1 MKSLITSIA
10 DINLVDEDG
19 SCLLIKAVQSKQIE
33 IVNFILEKKVNID
46 QADDSQSTALHYA
59 CKSKNLEIV
68 KLLVNAGAKVEF
80 LNNENLTPFSEACK
94 QSQIGIMKI
103 FLDAGWD
110 INCVDIYHRTHLINS
125 IRRENDSTFVINPFT
140 AGNFATTNFLLE
152 HGADISKVDKD
163 GMTALMW
170 AAKTNN
176 EKVFDLLLDL
186 KPEVNCVDLK
196 QTTALAHAVMSLNVQ
211 MVAKLIQAGADVNI
225 ASNCQV
231 KCNKKFNVCNTV
243 EYLKEIQEKVTQP
256 SNGKNT
262 PLHIAISVCWGRSN
276 NTIIDLLLKSGAN
289 VNDADENGRT
299 PLHLAAITG
308 DHALVEALV
317 RRGAKINNV
326 DNFGMF
332 PLHISI
338 LYKYHKLTQ
347 CLIEDYRG
355 LFYLN
360 RDALSSS
367 LYLAILNDD
376 TSLVESLFKHG
387 ARIKKGSGAEL
398 LISLE
403 HANYDVTLDLLEHG
417 ADANVKDSN
426 GIPALLKA
434 IRIANPDSSV
444 TRANA
449 FGLNRLASLSGNGLM
464 LKHNY
469 AKWYTCSFDLFNSFL
484 DNGAN
489 VSATDNKGNTC
500 LHAAAKFCGNSN
512 LQLFVA
518 YEAEVNV
525 QNAKG
530 ETPLM
535 KACRRG
541 NVEAVRY
548 LLSVGADVMLVN
560 ENRDTALHH
569 AVISAR
575 RENHVKMVVST
586 TNAYVKS
593 KTSDIVEMLVGLGI
607 NIHAR
612 NREGNTALHL
622 AVKYDVCLLTILL
635 INLGSN
641 VNEQNN
647 DGDTPLFFLK
657 NHKVISYLLDAK
669 ADINIRNNRGETA
682 LHRVYDVEI
691 ARALL
696 DRGAEMII
704 STEGQ
709 TALMYAA
716 TSDNF
721 ELVQLLIERGAN
733 INVQDNEGRNCL
745 MKALRRYRQ
754 FNYDIL
760 KFLIMSGADVNASD
774 KTGQTA
780 CMLAVIND
788 CFVIVT
794 TLRMFGADL
803 NKVDKENR
811 SALVHVL
818 LNNRID
824 RMSYIMEVLKLGAD
838 IVVDSQYRY
847 LVQSVTK
854 EFEDATITSVRS
866 PRIFQFFV
874 LNGCILNQTK
884 ESTKRNETSM
894 FYHPINKIS
903 LKNLDFIKYIFAI
916 GMIFK
921 SDLQLLRKL
930 GKDCSMYPDFRKHI
944 LAVLKPALQEPWPL
958 VKLAFIEVSTLIGT
972 GPMRE
977 EKLKQTKLPPR
988 LQRTLMFQEPISRLP
1003 VEDWSKIPLCFDPVQ
1018 YETLPCPRP
1027 LLYYWPVG
1035 HKLVI

>member
-19 SCLLIKAVQSKQIE
+19 STLLIKAVQSKQIE
-33 IVNFILEKKVNID
+33 IVNFLIEKKVNID

-59 CKSKNLEIV
+59 CSSNNLEIV
-68 KLLVNAGAKVEF
+68 KLLVNAGAKVEGY
-80 LNNENLTPFSEACK
+80 NNESSTPFSEACK
-94 QSQIGIMKI
+94 TSNIDMMKLLI
-103 FLDAGWD
+103 KAGSD
-110 INCVDIYHRTHLINS
+110 INCVDTYQRTPLINYIKEGDHSEFLMNS
-125 IRRENDSTFVINPFT
+125 IIER
-140 AGNFATTNFLLE
+140 NFATTQFLLE
-152 HGADISKVDKD
+152 HGADISKVDID

-170 AAKTNN
+170 AAKINN
-176 EKVFDLLLDL
+176 ENFLDLLLDF
-186 KPEVNCVDLK
+186 KPKVNCVDL
-196 QTTALAHAVMSLNVQ
+196 QQMTAFAYAVMSLNVK
-211 MVAKLIQAGADVNI
+211 MVTKLIQAGADVNI

-231 KCNKKFNVCNTV
+231 KCNKKFDVFNTV
-243 EYLKEIQEKVTQP
+243 KYLNEMHVKVIKP

-262 PLHIAISVCWGRSN
+262 PLHIAISGCRGRNSN
-276 NTIIDLLLKSGAN
+276 MIIDLLLKSGAN
-289 VNDADENGRT
+289 VNAVDENGRT
-299 PLHLAAITG
+299 PLHLAACIG
-308 DHALVEALV
+308 DQSMAEALI
-317 RRGAKINNV
+317 RRGAKINVV
-326 DNFGMF
+326 DNFGIF

-338 LYKYHKLTQ
+338 LYKYHELTQ

-360 RDALSSS
+360 RDSLSSS
-367 LYLAILNDD
+367 LYLAVLYDD
-376 TSLVESLFKHG
+376 TSLVESLFNHG
-387 ARIKKGSGAEL
+387 ARVKKGSGAEL

-417 ADANVKDSN
+417 ADANVKDSD

-434 IRIANPDSSV
+434 IRIASPDSSV

-548 LLSVGADVMLVN
+548 LLFVGADVMLVN

-612 NREGNTALHL
+612 NRE
-622 AVKYDVCLLTILL
+622 
-635 INLGSN
+635 
-641 VNEQNN
+641 
-647 DGDTPLFFLK
+647 
-657 NHKVISYLLDAK
+657 

-745 MKALRRYRQ
+745 MKALRRCRQ

-760 KFLIMSGADVNASD
+760 KFLIMSGTDVNASD

-854 EFEDATITSVRS
+854 EFEDTTITS
-866 PRIFQFFV
+866 
-874 LNGCILNQTK
+874 
-884 ESTKRNETSM
+884 
-894 FYHPINKIS
+894 
-903 LKNLDFIKYIFAI
+903 
-916 GMIFK
+916 
-921 SDLQLLRKL
+921 
-930 GKDCSMYPDFRKHI
+930 
-944 LAVLKPALQEPWPL
+944 EPWPL
-958 VKLAFIEVSTLIGT
+958 VKLAFIQVSTLIGT